1 MEIGIVFFRLPL
13 LTARIMWILIGY
25 ILVFV
30 VSMAALVKASDWFV
44 SGAEVVGRSAG
55 ISPFVIGVTLVAFGT
70 SLPELAASIAAVF
83 SGSSEIVIGNVVGS
97 NITNILLVLGL
108 SAVIGKEIIMDKSTT
123 DSKVLML
130 LASAFLLYFTLQD
143 GRLDLFETLLF
154 LAGMVLFLVSSIR
167 GKSSRTSD
175 NAKASMRSYL
185 MMIGGAVIVYAGAHF
200 TIMSLEYISEYMG
213 VSNELIALTGVA
225 LGTSLPEVVVSVTAV
240 QKGKSD
246 IAIGNVLGSNIFNT
260 FIVMGIPGLIS
271 YFQNLG
277 TDESLLTIPDSLI
290 QLSLPFMVA
299 VTILFC
305 FMFVESKINRS
316 EGWMLILLYVFFV
329 YMIFQY

>member
-1 MEIGIVFFRLPL
+1 
-13 LTARIMWILIGY
+13 MWVLVGY
-25 ILVFV
+25 ILLFI

-108 SAVIGKEIIMDKSTT
+108 SAVIGKEIIMHKSST
-123 DSKVLML
+123 DSKVVML
-130 LASAFLLYFTLQD
+130 LASAFLLYFTLKD
-143 GRLDLFETLLF
+143 GKLDLFETLLF
-154 LAGMVLFLVSSIR
+154 LAGMVLFLISSVK
-167 GKSSRTSD
+167 GKNRRTSERT
-175 NAKASMRSYL
+175 KASITSYL
-185 MMIGGAVIVYAGAHF
+185 MMIGGAVLVYAGAHF
-200 TIMSLEYISEYMG
+200 TIMSLEFISEYVG
-213 VSNELIALTGVA
+213 VSNEVIALTGVA
-225 LGTSLPEVVVSVTAV
+225 FGTSLPEVVVSVTAV

-260 FIVMGIPGLIS
+260 LIVMGIPGLIS

-277 TDESLLTIPDSLI
+277 SDRSLLTIPESVI
-290 QLSLPFMVA
+290 TLSLPFMVA

-316 EGWMLILLYVFFV
+316 EGWMLILLYGFFV
-329 YMIFQY
+329 YLTFH

>member
-1 MEIGIVFFRLPL
+1 MWDIIV
-13 LTARIMWILIGY
+13 Y

-44 SGAEVVGRSAG
+44 SGAEVVGRAAG
-55 ISPFVIGVTLVAFGT
+55 ISPFIIGVTLVAFGT
-70 SLPELAASIAAVF
+70 SLPELAASIAAVY

-108 SAVIGKEIIMDKSTT
+108 SAVIGKEIIMERSTT

-130 LASAFLLYFTLQD
+130 LGSAFLLYFTLKD
-143 GRLDLFETLLF
+143 GVLDLVEALF
-154 LAGMVLFLVSSIR
+154 FLTGMVLFLVGSIKGADKNTR
-167 GKSSRTSD
+167 EHR
-175 NAKASMRSYL
+175 KASAWSYV
-185 MMIGGAVIVYAGAHF
+185 MMIGGAVVVYAGAHF
-200 TIMSLEYISEYMG
+200 TIMSLEHISEYAG
-213 VSNELIALTGVA
+213 INKEIIALTGVA

-260 FIVMGIPGLIS
+260 FIVMGIPALLS
-271 YFQNLG
+271 YFNKHTPG
-277 TDESLLTIPDSLI
+277 TTLLTIPESVI
-290 QLSLPFMVA
+290 HESLPFMIA
-299 VTILFC
+299 VTVIFC

-316 EGWMLILLYVFFV
+316 EGWMLILLYGFFL
-329 YMIFQY
+329 YMIFFV